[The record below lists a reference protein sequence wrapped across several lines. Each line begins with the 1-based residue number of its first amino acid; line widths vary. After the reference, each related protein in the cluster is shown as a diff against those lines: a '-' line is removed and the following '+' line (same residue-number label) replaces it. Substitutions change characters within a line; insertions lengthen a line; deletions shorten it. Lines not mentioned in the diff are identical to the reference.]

1 MTNILLGLLL
11 KNKMPIIL
19 IYATFENL
27 EQAKKIA
34 NHLLEKKLIACVNF
48 IHIENFYWWNEKIE
62 NANEILAILK
72 TRQEN
77 WEKVKSEIKKLHS
90 YDIPCIIK
98 IDVEANKEYKEW
110 IIQETE

>member
-1 MTNILLGLLL
+1 M
-11 KNKMPIIL
+11 KNKMSIIL

-27 EQAKKIA
+27 EQANKISR
-34 NHLLEKKLIACVNF
+34 HLLEKKLIACVNF
-48 IHIENFYWWNEKIE
+48 IPIKNAYLWKGKIE

-77 WEKVKSEIKKLHS
+77 WGKVKSEIKKLHS

-98 IDVEANKEYKEW
+98 IPVESNKKYEDW